1 MSTWI
6 KRGLLTV
13 AVFLVTWVMFITYWS
28 GANHMPDG
36 GDVIV
41 YLLVLPAAFLLLV
54 WGVSKARSALVAAA
68 AAKAAAAAAAPAP
81 TAAPSE
87 PGHPPERKWTLAI
100 VATALR
106 SPFGA
111 DASSLLEQIKSQSLR
126 LPLDGELVNDQG
138 MPILAGRIGDLQSE
152 ETREIFQAW
161 HQQHFPGQDLMLMGD
176 AHWRSLT
183 LAADI
188 ARELGERLQWHPLL
202 EEYREAARH
211 RQEEVGL
218 PHLHLLVLLPA
229 HWGSGHRMQAA
240 RWLGEQ
246 VCLAGWPAEKLNV
259 LPAAAGENAHPLQH
273 LDRLVA
279 TSRDARTQQPSPYL
293 ASSYLAMVIAA
304 ECNLD
309 PEIVKA
315 WQQDKQLLQGS
326 QNIGKAPAEAAAGLV
341 LADATQALAMGTAD
355 PVLLHRATV
364 GRHEQSVDQA
374 RRVSGELLIQLAQA
388 ALRDATIAP
397 DQLALL
403 VSDGDY
409 RASRTDEIMKLGYAV
424 LPELDLGSQCVK
436 LGATCGS
443 AGQASALSA
452 LVLAHTA
459 TSESG
464 EPTLCVC
471 NEDAHQRAVV
481 ALSLAPVI
489 AAGAAPVS
497 DPAASSTSTASHAPA
512 SANV

>member
-36 GDVIV
+36 GDVIL

-54 WGVSKARSALVAAA
+54 WGVAKARSTLAAAA

-81 TAAPSE
+81 TAANSE
-87 PGHPPERKWTLAI
+87 TGDPPERKWTLAI

-111 DASSLLEQIKSQSLR
+111 DAGGLLEQISSQSLR
-126 LPLDGELVNDQG
+126 LPLDAELVNEEG
-138 MPILAGRIGDLQSE
+138 MPILAGRIADVASE
-152 ETREIFQAW
+152 ETREIYQAW
-161 HQQHFPGQDLMLMGD
+161 HQQHHPEQDLTGLND
-176 AHWRSLT
+176 AHWRSLA
-183 LAADI
+183 LAADV

-202 EEYREAARH
+202 EEYNDAPRHHQEA
-211 RQEEVGL
+211 VGL

-229 HWGSGHRMQAA
+229 TWGSEHRLQAA

-246 VCLAGWPAEKLNV
+246 ICLQGWPAEKLNV
-259 LPAAAGENAHPLQH
+259 LPAAAGENAHPLLH
-273 LDRLVA
+273 LDRLIA
-279 TSRDARTQQPSPYL
+279 TSRDARTQQASPYL

-304 ECNLD
+304 QSNLD
-309 PEIVKA
+309 AEIVQT
-315 WQQDKQLLQGS
+315 WQQDRQLLQGQQS
-326 QNIGKAPAEAAAGLV
+326 IGKSPAEGAAGLI
-341 LADATQALAMGTAD
+341 LADTTQALAMGTEE
-355 PVLLHRATV
+355 PVLLHRPSLGHHA
-364 GRHEQSVDQA
+364 QPVDQA
-374 RRVSGELLIQLAQA
+374 RRVSGELLSQLAQG
-388 ALRDATIAP
+388 ALRDAALSP
-397 DQLALL
+397 DELALL

-443 AGQASALSA
+443 AGLATALSA
-452 LVLAHTA
+452 LVLAHAA
-459 TSESG
+459 TSDGG
-464 EPTLCVC
+464 EPSLCVC
-471 NEDAHQRAVV
+471 NEDAQQRAVV
-481 ALSLAPVI
+481 ALSRAPAMAV
-489 AAGAAPVS
+489 P
-497 DPAASSTSTASHAPA
+497 PASHPDPA
-512 SANV
+512 SATT